1 MNEMGVDEE
10 LRLAVVEC
18 ANRMRFPDFSE
29 ESFAHDV
36 RADVSFEGSEASTGQ
51 NARKG
56 GFIRG
61 LTDCQKQPK
70 TLFDRLGGSI
80 AFPAQGFAVFVPSS
94 LRKGSSLA
102 SITFP
107 PLIPLTSIFL
117 LAATLTFAAAVVQAL
132 LALRSGR
139 WKQDNTQIL
148 LMAIGFVLQTAFLYH
163 RGQEVGQCPMKSLPD
178 ILVFIGWSVVLLYFL
193 VGSGFRLSLL
203 GVFTAPLVT
212 VVQGLAL
219 LQGFNP
225 YAVKGKIN
233 ALVELH
239 AAMAL
244 IAYAAFA
251 LGCIT
256 GIMYLVQERLLKQHR
271 IGGLFYQLPPIQGL
285 AKAIQR
291 LVSLGLVLLSVA
303 LAISFA
309 LHTPVSNP
317 KLVFSWIV
325 WGLYAVIAF
334 FMWRHVTSPRRT
346 AWLAV
351 VGFVLPFISLWIV
364 THA

>member
-1 MNEMGVDEE
+1 MP
-10 LRLAVVEC
+10 RI
-18 ANRMRFPDFSE
+18 F
-29 ESFAHDV
+29 
-36 RADVSFEGSEASTGQ
+36 RAS
-51 NARKG
+51 
-56 GFIRG
+56 
-61 LTDCQKQPK
+61 LPK
-70 TLFDRLGGSI
+70 NL
-80 AFPAQGFAVFVPSS
+80 PPSS
-94 LRKGSSLA
+94 LRKAPSLA
-102 SITFP
+102 SIR
-107 PLIPLTSIFL
+107 PLSSMPLTSILL
-117 LAATLTFAAAVVQAL
+117 LAATLAFAAAVVQAL
-132 LALRSGR
+132 RALKSGR
-139 WKQDNTQIL
+139 WKQGNVQL
-148 LMAIGFVLQTAFLYH
+148 LPVAAGFALQTAFLYY
-163 RGQEVGQCPMKSLPD
+163 RGQEVGQCPMKSLAD

-212 VVQGLAL
+212 IMQSIAL
-219 LQGFNP
+219 VHGFQP

-239 AAMAL
+239 AAVAL

-251 LGCIT
+251 LACIT
-256 GIMYLVQERLLKQHR
+256 GVMYLVQERLLKLHR

-291 LVSLGLVLLSVA
+291 LVGLGLVLLSAA
-303 LAISFA
+303 LGISFA

-325 WGLYAVIAF
+325 WALYAVISF
-334 FMWRHVTSPRRT
+334 LMWRHVTSPRRT

-351 VGFVLPFISLWIV
+351 VGFMLPFISLWIV

>member
-1 MNEMGVDEE
+1 M
-10 LRLAVVEC
+10 
-18 ANRMRFPDFSE
+18 
-29 ESFAHDV
+29 
-36 RADVSFEGSEASTGQ
+36 
-51 NARKG
+51 
-56 GFIRG
+56 
-61 LTDCQKQPK
+61 
-70 TLFDRLGGSI
+70 
-80 AFPAQGFAVFVPSS
+80 
-94 LRKGSSLA
+94 
-102 SITFP
+102 
-107 PLIPLTSIFL
+107 PLTSIL
-117 LAATLTFAAAVVQAL
+117 LFAATLAFAAAVVQAL
-132 LALRSGR
+132 AALKSGH
-139 WKQDNTQIL
+139 WKQGKAQLL
-148 LMAIGFVLQTAFLYH
+148 LMAAGFALQTAFLYF
-163 RGQEVGQCPMKSLPD
+163 RGQEVGQCPMKSLAD

-203 GVFTAPLVT
+203 GLFTAPLVT
-212 VVQGLAL
+212 I
-219 LQGFNP
+219 LQGIAFAQGFKP

-239 AAMAL
+239 AAVAL

-251 LGCIT
+251 LACIT
-256 GIMYLVQERLLKQHR
+256 GVMYLVQERLLKQHR

-291 LVSLGLVLLSVA
+291 LVRLGLVLLSAA

-334 FMWRHVTSPRRT
+334 LMWRHVTSPRRT

>member
-1 MNEMGVDEE
+1 M
-10 LRLAVVEC
+10 
-18 ANRMRFPDFSE
+18 
-29 ESFAHDV
+29 
-36 RADVSFEGSEASTGQ
+36 
-51 NARKG
+51 
-56 GFIRG
+56 
-61 LTDCQKQPK
+61 
-70 TLFDRLGGSI
+70 
-80 AFPAQGFAVFVPSS
+80 
-94 LRKGSSLA
+94 
-102 SITFP
+102 
-107 PLIPLTSIFL
+107 PLTSILL
-117 LAATLTFAAAVVQAL
+117 LAATLAFAAAVVQAL
-132 LALRSGR
+132 RALKSGR
-139 WKQDNTQIL
+139 WKQGNVQL
-148 LMAIGFVLQTAFLYH
+148 LPVAAGFALQTAFLYY
-163 RGQEVGQCPMKSLPD
+163 RGQEVGQCPMKSLAD

-212 VVQGLAL
+212 IMQSIALVQGF
-219 LQGFNP
+219 QP

-239 AAMAL
+239 AAVAL

-251 LGCIT
+251 LACIT
-256 GIMYLVQERLLKQHR
+256 GVMYLVQERLLKLHR

-291 LVSLGLVLLSVA
+291 LVGLGLVLLSAA
-303 LAISFA
+303 LGISFA

-325 WGLYAVIAF
+325 WALYAVISF
-334 FMWRHVTSPRRT
+334 LMWRHVTSPRRT